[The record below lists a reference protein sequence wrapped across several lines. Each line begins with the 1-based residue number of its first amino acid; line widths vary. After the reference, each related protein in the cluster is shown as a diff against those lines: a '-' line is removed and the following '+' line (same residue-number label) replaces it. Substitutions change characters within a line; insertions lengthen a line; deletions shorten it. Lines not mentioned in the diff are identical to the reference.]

1 MHHTALDAARN
12 HPVSPGL
19 TAQIIAIVTGRGIR
33 WVAALRKIVAG
44 RQPGCPAKACG
55 APRRKGGPALTA
67 GEAATPPAEATR
79 RLSQG
84 TARRADDGD
93 APAAHMPGSREAE
106 HVITMRRP
114 SPGIRRLVTHLESIT
129 QLLTIMTRREPS
141 GCVSP

>member
-1 MHHTALDAARN
+1 
-12 HPVSPGL
+12 VSPGL

-93 APAAHMPGSREAE
+93 AQPLTCPARSPAPARRSFICVAQGSGGCHASAMAE
-106 HVITMRRP
+106 C
-114 SPGIRRLVTHLESIT
+114 GAWWLVTHLVPGA
-129 QLLTIMTRREPS
+129 RRPGGWPYEA
-141 GCVSP
+141 GWAL